1 MEIGTFSKIWG
12 TIATDATVRNYS
24 DRNAAMRLMLKEL
37 RRAAGFSQQE
47 LADKLRIPC
56 RTYGAWERGES
67 AINLKQAAAICNAL
81 HCTPNDLVGWPESGL
96 TQDEHVLLND
106 YRECDS
112 ATQRSIATIAGN
124 GAVAAASQAQAVH
137 RGRRAV

>member
-1 MEIGTFSKIWG
+1 MQYK
-12 TIATDATVRNYS
+12 
-24 DRNAAMRLMLKEL
+24 LMLKEL
-37 RRAAGFSQQE
+37 RKKAGLTQE
-47 LADKLRIPC
+47 ALAVKVGTTPRVV
-56 RTYGAWERGES
+56 GAWERGETPILAS
-67 AINLKQAAAICNAL
+67 DLWECAAVL

>member
-1 MEIGTFSKIWG
+1 
-12 TIATDATVRNYS
+12 
-24 DRNAAMRLMLKEL
+24 MRLMLKEL
-37 RRAAGFSQQE
+37 RKRAGYSQKE
-47 LADKLRIPC
+47 LADRLGVDW
-56 RTYGAWERGES
+56 RTYGSWEREERALS
-67 AINLKQAAAICNAL
+67 LKQAAAICNAL